1 MLIGYRITNKSYT
14 NVKVPLLYINNS
26 SVINN
31 NRDPNQETY
40 YKPNYI
46 DIALEVHLY
55 NTYAHAVNY
64 ITLKA
69 KHAHQHKV
77 VKSLKKKIYCL
88 NYYRPNLSYL
98 KIIKLIGYKLKLVS
112 IIVAFIVDKNL

>member
-31 NRDPNQETY
+31 DRDPNQETY

-46 DIALEVHLY
+46 DIALEARLY
-55 NTYAHAVNY
+55 ED
-64 ITLKA
+64 
-69 KHAHQHKV
+69 KV
-77 VKSLKKKIYCL
+77 YKGVLPYKFIY
-88 NYYRPNLSYL
+88 
-98 KIIKLIGYKLKLVS
+98 KLI
-112 IIVAFIVDKNL
+112 

>member
-1 MLIGYRITNKSYT
+1 MQQMLIGYRITNKSYT

-46 DIALEVHLY
+46 DITLEAHLY
-55 NTYAHAVNY
+55 
-64 ITLKA
+64 KD
-69 KHAHQHKV
+69 KV
-77 VKSLKKKIYCL
+77 YKGVLPYKFIY
-88 NYYRPNLSYL
+88 
-98 KIIKLIGYKLKLVS
+98 KLI
-112 IIVAFIVDKNL
+112 

>member
-14 NVKVPLLYINNS
+14 NIKVPLLYINNS

-46 DIALEVHLY
+46 DITLEACLYKDKACKGALPSKF
-55 NTYAHAVNY
+55 TYKVNFKQ
-64 ITLKA
+64 L
-69 KHAHQHKV
+69 
-77 VKSLKKKIYCL
+77 L
-88 NYYRPNLSYL
+88 
-98 KIIKLIGYKLKLVS
+98 LINFLV
-112 IIVAFIVDKNL
+112 

>member
-1 MLIGYRITNKSYT
+1 MLIGYRIANKSYT

-46 DIALEVHLY
+46 DIALEARLY
-55 NTYAHAVNY
+55 ED
-64 ITLKA
+64 
-69 KHAHQHKV
+69 KV
-77 VKSLKKKIYCL
+77 RKGVLPYKFIC
-88 NYYRPNLSYL
+88 
-98 KIIKLIGYKLKLVS
+98 KLI
-112 IIVAFIVDKNL
+112 